1 MSERIEGLFLRA
13 TKLNHNSLIVELFSR
28 QYGRASFIFSRSS
41 KKNTSFLFQPFHF
54 IEFSS
59 SYNKEKKLNKGAN
72 IEMSVPIINIISDIR
87 KTGYALLL
95 TELLNKVI
103 HKEDKN
109 EKLFLELKKMIILF
123 EYKPFNSIFGIFFI
137 KEILLHFGIQP
148 INNFNNQNS
157 YFNLSEGKFSPV
169 KDSSLNENFPYKLFH
184 KLLGTNIDNV
194 FSFKINATNRR
205 LIMEMLLRYM
215 LYHDVISSDKLN
227 SIKILQSLYD

>member
-1 MSERIEGLFLRA
+1 MSQRIEGLFLRA
-13 TKLNHNSLIVELFSR
+13 SNLNHSSIIIELFTR
-28 QYGRASFIFSRSS
+28 QYGRSSFIFSRGS
-41 KKNTSFLFQPFHF
+41 KKNKSFLFQPFHF

-59 SYNKEKKLNKGAN
+59 PYNSEKKLNRATN
-72 IEMSVPIINIISDIR
+72 IEMSVPIISIISDIR

-109 EKLFLELKKMIILF
+109 ETLFLELKKMIILF
-123 EYKPFNSIFGIFFI
+123 EHETFNSVFGIFFL
-137 KEILLHFGIQP
+137 KEILHHFGIQP
-148 INNFNNQNS
+148 INNYSDQNS
-157 YFNLSEGKFSPV
+157 YFNLSDGKFSSFQ
-169 KDSSLNENFPYKLFH
+169 DHSLDENFPYKLLH
-184 KLLGTNIDNV
+184 TLLGTNIDNI

-215 LYHDVISSDKLN
+215 LYHDVINTDKLN

>member
-1 MSERIEGLFLRA
+1 MSQRLEGLFLRA
-13 TKLNHNSLIVELFSR
+13 TNLNHSSLIVELFTR
-28 QYGRASFIFSRSS
+28 QYGRVSFIFSRGS
-41 KKNTSFLFQPFHF
+41 KKNKSFLFQPFHF

-59 SYNKEKKLNKGAN
+59 SYNHEKKLNRAAN
-72 IEMSVPIINIISDIR
+72 IEMSVPIISIISDIR

-95 TELLNKVI
+95 TEVLNKVI

-109 EKLFLELKKMIILF
+109 EKLFLELKKMIIMF
-123 EYKPFNSIFGIFFI
+123 EHESFNSVFGIFFL

-148 INNFNNQNS
+148 INNYSNQNP
-157 YFNLSEGKFSPV
+157 YFNLSDGKFSSFQ
-169 KDSSLNENFPYKLFH
+169 DNSLDENFPYKLLH

-194 FSFKINATNRR
+194 FTFKINATKRR

-215 LYHDVISSDKLN
+215 LYHDVINTDKLN